1 VIMICYD
8 GSGHARAAVSQAG
21 ILMPGHSA
29 IVLTVYGPGGA
40 EAGPQAVPAGDQA
53 RAAATAAHGAL
64 LGRQLGI
71 DCEPRALPHLTTI
84 AEAIVAEATRL
95 GATAIIV
102 GRGGGGHPGTH
113 ALGSVAHAVLRDAHC
128 AVLVASPAA
137 GMVVAPVGRTQT
149 GLAA

>member
-8 GSGHARAAVSQAG
+8 GSGHARAAVKQAG

-29 IVLTVYGPGGA
+29 IVLTVYGRGGA
-40 EAGPQAVPAGDQA
+40 GAEPAAPATGDQA
-53 RAAATAAHGAL
+53 RAAATAGHGVL

-71 DCEPRALPHLTTI
+71 DCEPRTLRDRSTVAAT
-84 AEAIVAEATRL
+84 IVAEAACV
-95 GATAIIV
+95 GATAVIV
-102 GRGGGGHPGTH
+102 GRGGGHPPGTH
-113 ALGSVAHAVLRDAHC
+113 ALGSVAEAVVRDAHC

-137 GMVVAPVGRTQT
+137 GMAAAPVAHTRT

>member
-8 GSGHARAAVSQAG
+8 GSGHARAAVKQAG

-29 IVLTVYGPGGA
+29 IVLTVYGRGGA
-40 EAGPQAVPAGDQA
+40 GAEPAAPATADQA
-53 RAAATAAHGAL
+53 RAAATAGHGVL

-71 DCEPRALPHLTTI
+71 DCEPRTLRDRSTVAAT
-84 AEAIVAEATRL
+84 IVAEAACV
-95 GATAIIV
+95 GATAVIV
-102 GRGGGGHPGTH
+102 GRGGGRPPGTH
-113 ALGSVAHAVLRDAHC
+113 ALGSMAEDVVRDAHC

-137 GMVVAPVGRTQT
+137 GMAVAPVAHTRT

>member
-8 GSGHARAAVSQAG
+8 GSGHARAAVKQAG

-29 IVLTVYGPGGA
+29 IVLTVYGRGGA
-40 EAGPQAVPAGDQA
+40 GAEPAAPATADQA
-53 RAAATAAHGAL
+53 RAAATAGHGVL

-71 DCEPRALPHLTTI
+71 DCEPRTLRDRSTVAAT
-84 AEAIVAEATRL
+84 IVAEAACV
-95 GATAIIV
+95 GATAVIV
-102 GRGGGGHPGTH
+102 GRGGGRPPGTP
-113 ALGSVAHAVLRDAHC
+113 ALGSVAEAVVRDAHC

-137 GMVVAPVGRTQT
+137 GMVVAPVAHTRT